1 MKDHPKKY
9 SGILLAGGKSSRM
22 GDDKAFMKYKDRF
35 LYEYSFSILKSFSQD
50 ILISSSNTRFNNQDY
65 RCVED
70 EMPDLGPIS
79 GIFSCLKRIKYP
91 SAIVLPCDL
100 PFISVKTVETLL
112 NNSQGYD
119 ITVALNHQNFPEPL
133 IGIYSSAIISRL
145 EKMINSG
152 NYKLQNLLKDS
163 KTNFVRI
170 PLVSPETFLNINNP
184 EDYNS
189 LST

>member
-163 KTNFVRI
+163 KTHFVKI
-170 PLVSPETFLNINNP
+170 PQISPETFLNINNP

-189 LST
+189 LG